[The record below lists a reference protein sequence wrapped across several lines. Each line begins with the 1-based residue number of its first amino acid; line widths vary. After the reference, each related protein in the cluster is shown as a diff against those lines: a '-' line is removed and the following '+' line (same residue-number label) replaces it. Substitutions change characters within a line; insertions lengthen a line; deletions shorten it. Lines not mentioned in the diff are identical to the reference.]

1 MAVFLTISIIVLL
14 ILSLYAA
21 AFDTAPEAYEDES
34 GWHKG
39 RKP

>member
-1 MAVFLTISIIVLL
+1 MTVFLTVSIIVLV
-14 ILSLYAA
+14 ILSIYAA

-34 GWHKG
+34 GWHEG